1 MSCRFSRLGVFAF
14 LLVCLLQGCAAK
26 QPNIIHDPTTS
37 SETATDSSQ
46 LPSAA
51 QEPTEA
57 ISEPTGV
64 LALPVALA
72 AVLARNPELEAFSW
86 DLRAA
91 DARVVQASLRPNPD
105 LSVDS
110 ENFVGSGAFSKRA
123 QYQSTL
129 QLSQLIELG
138 GKRERR
144 TEAAARARDQ
154 SAVEYEARRVEVLG
168 ATTVNFI
175 EVVSEQERLRLT
187 RLAVTQAEESLN
199 AVVKR
204 VRAGVGSG
212 LEENRARA
220 FLARTRVAEKQ
231 AAHRLLVA
239 KQNLAAR
246 WGGSVPHYTR
256 VVGDLFEA
264 RALPPFQ
271 ALEARLESAP
281 ERRLAV
287 AEERVREA
295 EAALARTKQTSDV
308 VFVAGWRNGRDL
320 GDQAAVA
327 GLSVPLQ
334 VFNRYQGDIAAAE
347 SAERGARARTAG
359 VEARLRAVI
368 FGLYHEILRARA
380 EMEAMRTEIIPRSE
394 EALAL
399 ARKGFS
405 EGLFSQL
412 DLLDAQRTI
421 NDVRQEYLQAAT
433 TFHRLVAEAER
444 LLGEAL

>member
-1 MSCRFSRLGVFAF
+1 M
-14 LLVCLLQGCAAK
+14 
-26 QPNIIHDPTTS
+26 
-37 SETATDSSQ
+37 
-46 LPSAA
+46 PSASR
-51 QEPTEA
+51 EPDVA
-57 ISEPTGV
+57 ISEPADV
-64 LALPVALA
+64 LTLPAALA
-72 AVLARNPELEAFSW
+72 AVLARSPDLEAYSW
-86 DLRAA
+86 DMRAA

-110 ENFVGSGAFSKRA
+110 ENFVGSGAFAKQA

-154 SAVEYEARRVEVLG
+154 SAVAYEAKRVEVLG

-187 RLAVTQAEESLN
+187 RLAVTQADESLN

-220 FLARTRVAEKQ
+220 FLARTRVAERQ

-239 KQNLAAR
+239 KQNLASR
-246 WGGSVPHYTR
+246 WGSRVPRFTR

-264 RALPPFQ
+264 RALPP
-271 ALEARLESAP
+271 LEAIAARLESAP

-287 AEERVREA
+287 AEGRVREA
-295 EAALARTKQTSDV
+295 EAALARTKQISDV
-308 VFVAGWRNGRDL
+308 VLAAGWRSGRDW

-327 GLSVPLQ
+327 GISVPLQ

-347 SAERGARARTAG
+347 SVERGARARTAG
-359 VEARLRAVI
+359 VEVRLHAAV
-368 FGLYHEILRARA
+368 FGLYHEILRAQA

-399 ARKGFS
+399 ARKGFA

-433 TFHRLVAEAER
+433 TFHRLAAESER